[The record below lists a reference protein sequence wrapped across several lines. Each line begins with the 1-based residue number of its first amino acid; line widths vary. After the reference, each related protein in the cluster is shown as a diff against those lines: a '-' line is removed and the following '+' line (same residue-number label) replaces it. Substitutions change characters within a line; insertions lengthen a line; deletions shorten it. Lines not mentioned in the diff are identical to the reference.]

1 MYIWIKIHYIYNLSK
16 LYLIMFCQSRPI
28 SQNVQ
33 DSPTFSSMNVHWS
46 LRGFTI
52 HTTVLALCLCG
63 ILHRDLD
70 LADRCEN
77 CITGFLL
84 LDIFKILARE
94 LCEARRLPTGSL
106 FAAPQTCTILQA
118 CALSGEPCFY
128 FSLYH
133 CLLLLIVEF
142 RLPFDHV

>member
-1 MYIWIKIHYIYNLSK
+1 
-16 LYLIMFCQSRPI
+16 MFCQSRPI

-94 LCEARRLPTGSL
+94 LCEGRHRH
-106 FAAPQTCTILQA
+106 APFSKPVPYQENHVSIFLCTIV
-118 CALSGEPCFY
+118 CF
-128 FSLYH
+128 
-133 CLLLLIVEF
+133 C
-142 RLPFDHV
+142 